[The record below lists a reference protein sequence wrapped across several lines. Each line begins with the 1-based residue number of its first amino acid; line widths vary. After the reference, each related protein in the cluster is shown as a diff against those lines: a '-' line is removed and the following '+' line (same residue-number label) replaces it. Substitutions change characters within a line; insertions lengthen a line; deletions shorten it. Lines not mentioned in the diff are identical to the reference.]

1 MHIDG
6 ACHCGR
12 IRFEAEVDPA
22 QVSVCHCTDCQ
33 TLSGTA
39 FRVSVPAGRAHFR
52 LLSGEPKR
60 YVKIAESGNRR
71 VQGFCAECG
80 TPIYATNEG
89 EAEVY
94 NLRVGAIRQRAE
106 LSPVLQIWH
115 RSAQNWVDGLGAVKS
130 LEQQAVPKQA

>member
-39 FRVSVPAGRAHFR
+39 FRVSVPAGREDFR

-60 YVKIAESGNRR
+60 YVKVAESGNRR

-89 EAEVY
+89 KAEVY

-106 LSPVLQIWH
+106 LPPLLQIWH
-115 RSAQNWVDGLGAVKS
+115 RSAQNWVDGLGAVKT
-130 LEQQAVPKQA
+130 LEKQAVPKQA